1 MAKQEYLIEEL
12 IKELDGLKESDKT
25 GISRFRNRTEM
36 FLRNLGMTK
45 PYFTKIANIDL
56 SRSYR
61 LILDESFEDAK
72 KRVRDILETAL
83 EEQVRFGNKGTKLEE
98 AEASISNRVF
108 LVHGHDEDMKSSV
121 ARTLMKLGL
130 DPIILHEQADQGRAI
145 IEKIEAF
152 SDVGFAVILL
162 SPDDEGRLLKGSIE
176 PRPRARQN
184 VVLELGYFIGK
195 LGRNRTLAIY
205 RETTNFELPSD
216 YHGVLYKPYDKAG
229 KWEFEIVKEL
239 QAVGY
244 TVTADK
250 LTKDQNR

>member
-12 IKELDGLKESDKT
+12 IKELHGLKESDKT
-25 GISRFRNRTEM
+25 GISRFHNRTEM

-45 PYFTKIANIDL
+45 PYLTRIANIDL
-56 SRSYR
+56 SRSWR

-176 PRPRARQN
+176 PGPRARQN

-205 RETTNFELPSD
+205 RETINYELPSD

-244 TVTADK
+244 TVSADK
-250 LTKDQNR
+250 LTKD